1 MTKDD
6 ETNFVIR
13 NKGNLNHYFNF
24 TYEIE
29 IRTVK
34 PQSYFNYTCKIEIRE
49 PASSVSPKT
58 AIIDHK

>member
-24 TYEIE
+24 TCEIE

-34 PQSYFNYTCKIEIRE
+34 PQSYFNYTCKIEI
-49 PASSVSPKT
+49 
-58 AIIDHK
+58 

>member
-6 ETNFVIR
+6 ETSFVIR

-34 PQSYFNYTCKIEIRE
+34 PQSYFNYT
-49 PASSVSPKT
+49 
-58 AIIDHK
+58 

>member
-6 ETNFVIR
+6 ETSFVIR

-29 IRTVK
+29 IITVK

-58 AIIDHK
+58 AIIDH